1 MRKLIK
7 LSIFLFLGIFLVLNM
22 MFLPTNAAE
31 NHTITSVK
39 ASHIL
44 VETKSQADFIKSKID
59 GGESFETMAK
69 KYSKCP
75 SGENGGNLG
84 YFEKGQMVPEFEDAA
99 FELPVG
105 KVSEP
110 VKTEF
115 GWHIIKVYDKK

>member
-1 MRKLIK
+1 MKNLIK
-7 LSIFLFLGIFLVLNM
+7 LSVFLLFCVIGNFIYV
-22 MFLPTNAAE
+22 PVNAAE
-31 NHTITSVK
+31 NCTITSVK

-44 VETKSQADFIKSKID
+44 VDTKSQAEFIKSKTD
-59 GGESFETMAK
+59 SGASFEEMAK

-75 SGENGGNLG
+75 SGREGGNLG
-84 YFEKGQMVPEFEDAA
+84 YFSRGQMVPEFEDAA

-115 GWHIIKVYDKK
+115 GWHLIKVYDKK

>member
-1 MRKLIK
+1 MKI
-7 LSIFLFLGIFLVLNM
+7 LSRILVFVIFGLFIGGNII
-22 MFLPTNAAE
+22 FLPTATAE

-59 GGESFETMAK
+59 GGESFESMAK

-75 SGENGGNLG
+75 SGKSGGDLG